1 MPVPLTRHGGFE
13 GFESIDGKYLY
24 YSGSEEHS
32 GIWRINLS
40 NGSEAP
46 VPELSGTGDS
56 RQWALGPTG
65 IFFVPN
71 DEAFRNDAAVR
82 FFDFATGKIVRVA
95 TVGRLETA
103 GGGALAVSRD
113 ETRLLYVHMDRDN
126 RNIMLAESSR

>member
-1 MPVPLTRHGGFE
+1 MDLA
-13 GFESIDGKYLY
+13 
-24 YSGSEEHS
+24 
-32 GIWRINLS
+32 

-56 RQWALGPTG
+56 RQWALGSTG

-82 FFDFATGKIVRVA
+82 FFDFATRETVRVA
-95 TVGRLETA
+95 PVGRLETA

-113 ETRLLYVHMDRDN
+113 ETRLLYVHRDRDN
-126 RNIMLAESSR
+126 RDIMLVENFK